1 MAVDLGPES
10 GRVLTGEFD
19 GERLS
24 VREVHRFAN
33 RPVRVLDGLY
43 WDVLGL
49 LTQTRGGIAL
59 AAARGRL
66 TSVGVNAW
74 GGDFA
79 LLDRD
84 GRLLANP
91 RHHLDPYTSGLA
103 GLVSWQDHYELT
115 GVHPGPGTT
124 ACQLLAHAGS
134 PLLEAAD
141 HLAMIPDLFTLW
153 LSGELLAER
162 TISSTSQLL
171 DARTGRWASSLVT
184 RLGLPRHLFADR
196 LTEPGTVAGPLRD
209 GNGVDGGN
217 GRNGRNG
224 KGPGSTVVVAVAGHG
239 DASAAAALPVSSG
252 SVGYISFGPRSLAGL
267 ELDAPVTSREARLA
281 GFTNE
286 GGVMGTVRF
295 TRALNGLLLL
305 QECRR
310 AWGVR
315 TSYADLVAE
324 AASAPGFGP
333 LIDPGHPWFLE
344 PGDMPARIAAY
355 CRSTGQAPPASRAQT
370 VRCVLESLACSYRW
384 ALEQAEFL
392 SDRRVE
398 AVHLVG
404 SGASSEALCRLVA
417 DFAGRPV
424 LAGPVEATA
433 VGNLLVQA
441 MADGRVGSLTELRE
455 VVRRSFRPRAFPPGG
470 QREPYEIAYSRYRQL
485 TGIGGFW
492 NGTEAGPASA
502 RRARPARHAASAT
515 SVGLAG
521 DRVTAGADEE
531 VEVGTPVG
539 LHHVVDV
546 EAFPA
551 P

>member
-1 MAVDLGPES
+1 MPVYVAVDLGAES

-19 GERLS
+19 GERLA

-49 LTQTRGGIAL
+49 LAQTRGGIAL
-59 AAARGRL
+59 AATHGRV
-66 TSVGVNAW
+66 TSVGVDAW

-115 GVHPGPGTT
+115 GIRPEPGST

-141 HLAMIPDLFTLW
+141 HLAMVPDLFTLW
-153 LSGELLAER
+153 LSGEMVTER
-162 TISSTSQLL
+162 TIASTSQLL
-171 DARTGRWASSLVT
+171 DVRTGRWASSLVT
-184 RLGLPRHLFADR
+184 RLGLPRHLFAHR
-196 LTEPGTVAGPLRD
+196 LTEPGTVAGPLREK
-209 GNGVDGGN
+209 GGD
-217 GRNGRNG
+217 
-224 KGPGSTVVVAVAGHG
+224 GPGGVVVVAVAGH
-239 DASAAAALPVSSG
+239 DSACTAAALPVSSG
-252 SVGYISFGPRSLAGL
+252 SVGYVSCGTRSLAGL
-267 ELDAPVTSREARLA
+267 ELDAPVTSRAARLA
-281 GFTNE
+281 GFSNE

-310 AWGVR
+310 SWGVR

-324 AASAPGFGP
+324 AAAAPAFGP

-355 CRSTGQAPPASRAQT
+355 CQSTGQAPPAGRAET

-404 SGASSEALCRLVA
+404 AGASSETLCRLVA

-433 VGNLLVQA
+433 VGNLLIQA
-441 MADGRVGSLTELRE
+441 MADGRIGSLTELRE
-455 VVRRSFRPRAFPPGG
+455 VVRRSFRPRPFPPGRE
-470 QREPYEIAYSRYRQL
+470 REPYEIAYSRYRQL
-485 TGIGGFW
+485 TGIAGFHVDAEP
-492 NGTEAGPASA
+492 GLG
-502 RRARPARHAASAT
+502 
-515 SVGLAG
+515 VG
-521 DRVTAGADEE
+521 RER
-531 VEVGTPVG
+531 
-539 LHHVVDV
+539 
-546 EAFPA
+546 
-551 P
+551 